1 MVAMVIDANSQ
12 LFPLAFAI
20 VEGESNDTWSWF
32 LDCIRKYV
40 TKRDGL
46 CVIFY
51 RHKGIL
57 HAMNSVGKG
66 WEEPY
71 AFHRF
76 CKRHLASNVHKK
88 F

>member
-1 MVAMVIDANSQ
+1 M
-12 LFPLAFAI
+12 
-20 VEGESNDTWSWF
+20 EGESNETWNFF
-32 LDCIRKYV
+32 LDCIRQYV

-46 CVIFY
+46 CVISD

-57 HAMNSVGKG
+57 HAMNRVGKG